1 MNNLIKIYI
10 NKLKKENIEEFTK
23 NNNIFLNQNEIDI
36 LYNLA
41 KTKYQDILNGDETE
55 IYNLKKYIS
64 EENYNKLYELYLKY
78 KKRYLK

>member
-10 NKLKKENIEEFTK
+10 NKLKKENIEEFFK
-23 NNNIFLNQNEIDI
+23 NNNIQLTKNEIDI

-55 IYNLKKYIS
+55 IYNLKKYIP
-64 EENYNKLYELYLKY
+64 EEKYNKLYELYLIY

>member
-64 EENYNKLYELYLKY
+64 EENYNKLYEIYLTY

>member
-10 NKLKKENIEEFTK
+10 NKLKKEDIEEFAK
-23 NNNIFLNQNEIDI
+23 KNNIFLNEKEIDI
-36 LYNLA
+36 LYNIA

-55 IYNLKKYIS
+55 IHNLKNNLS
-64 EENYNKLYELYLKY
+64 EENYNKLYKIYLTY